1 MSGGTF
7 EYENEGIQDIA
18 DSYARELR
26 MMRSRLSEATIRSLE
41 AGLLVLLEAYV
52 HARRADWLFAFD
64 DGEEA
69 YSRRLAEGLAEAR
82 RTWEDMVN
90 RSRKPIEGEVGP

>member
-7 EYENEGIQDIA
+7 DYEPEGIQDIA
-18 DSYARELR
+18 DSYACELR
-26 MMRSRLSEATIRSLE
+26 LFRPSLSEATRRSLE
-41 AGLLVLLEAYV
+41 SGLLVLLEAYV
-52 HARRADWLFAFD
+52 HARRADWLFAYD

-69 YSRRLAEGLAEAR
+69 YARCLAEGLAEAR

-90 RSRKPIEGEVGP
+90 RSRKPIEDEVKP